1 MNLDAMRRFFRECKS
16 DLIRIVRATGG
27 ELEEGD
33 VQNTAYEIAVEIQ
46 SQRGK
51 AFDFDAEA
59 DRTQLLKWTYAR
71 LVKFSDKHL
80 RFAVSL
86 DEGPD
91 EERPTQAAIIAR
103 GIKAHESSDPA
114 VLLERAEIEREA
126 EEELL
131 AHYSEL
137 VAYLLLFRRFDTR
150 KRLAAVLQITPW
162 TLRYRVRRAE
172 YRSGFASLFDGVARI
187 DADFHPTIAKHK
199 PAAAAV
205 HLASGQWEWAF

>member
-1 MNLDAMRRFFRECKS
+1 MNLDAMRRFFGDCKS
-16 DLIRIVRATGG
+16 DLMRIVRATRG

-59 DRTQLLKWTYAR
+59 DRSQLLKWTYAR
-71 LVKFSDKHL
+71 LVKFADKHL
-80 RFAVSL
+80 RFAISL
-86 DEGPD
+86 DEEPD

-114 VLLERAEIEREA
+114 VLLERAQLEWEA
-126 EEELL
+126 EEALL
-131 AHYSEL
+131 ERYSEL

-150 KRLAAVLQITPW
+150 KRLAAVLQITGW
-162 TLRYRVRRAE
+162 ALRYRVRRAE
-172 YRSGFASLFDGVARI
+172 HRSKFASLFDGVERI
-187 DADFHPTIAKHK
+187 DVDFLPTIARRGTA
-199 PAAAAV
+199 PAAV
-205 HLASGQWEWAF
+205 HLSGEQWEWIF